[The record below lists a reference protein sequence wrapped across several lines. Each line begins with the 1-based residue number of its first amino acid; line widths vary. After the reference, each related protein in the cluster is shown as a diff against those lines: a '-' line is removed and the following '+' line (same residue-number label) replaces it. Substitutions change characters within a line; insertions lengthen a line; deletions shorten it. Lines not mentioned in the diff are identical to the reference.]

1 MESTDSRI
9 IVCCDCVSATEI
21 FTVSKQSFVTAV
33 SVTAVICFIS
43 GGVLGML
50 CLYIIL
56 RLKQSHATKNDQH
69 VVNQPPIPVY
79 EDIRTTSCDKPT
91 IELSENVA
99 YGQTQ
104 VH

>member
-1 MESTDSRI
+1 MDMIYCKCAVEEVQRSDSRKALPYG
-9 IVCCDCVSATEI
+9 SA
-21 FTVSKQSFVTAV
+21 VGL
-33 SVTAVICFIS
+33 TAVICFIS

-56 RLKQSHATKNDQH
+56 RCKQSHAAKNDQH
-69 VVNQPPIPVY
+69 VESQPPIPVY
-79 EDIRTTSCDKPT
+79 EDIHTTSCDKPT

-99 YGQTQ
+99 YGQTE

>member
-1 MESTDSRI
+1 M
-9 IVCCDCVSATEI
+9 
-21 FTVSKQSFVTAV
+21 TVIALSGTCTRTNLPRLSYGTAV

-56 RLKQSHATKNDQH
+56 RCKQSHATKNEQH
-69 VVNQPPIPVY
+69 VVSQPPIPVY
-79 EDIRTTSCDKPT
+79 EDIQSTSCDKPT

-99 YGQTQ
+99 YGKTK
-104 VH
+104 VR